1 VSAGSAV
8 EPLTLTATDGTLSLG
23 STSGIAFASGANN
36 SASMT
41 INGTLANLNA
51 ALSGLTFKPATV
63 GTATVV
69 LSYTDV
75 GDGLL
80 ASATITIT
88 VSKGATKLVVGAPV
102 SPPSSPAVAR
112 GASVNSPAAAGTIT
126 PAATLTTANGTTDD
140 SAMPPDAL
148 TQWQGLSAAVD
159 VLIG

>member
-1 VSAGSAV
+1 STANKNAVSIADVSAGSAV
-8 EPLTLTATDGTLSLG
+8 EPLTLTAVGGTLTLG
-23 STSGIAFASGANN
+23 STSGITFSSGTNK

-51 ALSGLTFKPATV
+51 ALSGLTFTPTTI

-88 VSKGATKLVVGAPV
+88 VGKGVTKLGIVSPV
-102 SPPSSPAVAR
+102 SPPPSPAAAR
-112 GASVNSPAAAGTIT
+112 GASLSSPTGSGAT
-126 PAATLTTANGTTDD
+126 PASIAGDPSN
-140 SAMPPDAL
+140 SSMPPD
-148 TQWQGLSAAVD
+148 
-159 VLIG
+159 